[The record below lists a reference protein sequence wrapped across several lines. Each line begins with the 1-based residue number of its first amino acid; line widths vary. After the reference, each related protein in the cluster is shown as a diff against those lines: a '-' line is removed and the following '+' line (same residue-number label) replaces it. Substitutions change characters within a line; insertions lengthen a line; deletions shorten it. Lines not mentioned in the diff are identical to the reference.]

1 MLPLPA
7 EAISLPSISSVF
19 GGQALA
25 QEENPRPVDNLQT
38 MALLQPT
45 PASIRT
51 ASDEE
56 INSSMVAD
64 NNALV
69 PSSNAVE
76 AITGSPAQNIFSG
89 ETSIY
94 VVRGGDTLDQ
104 IAKMFG
110 VTVDTILSAN
120 DLKKGAKLKE
130 GDILLILPYSGV
142 EYTVVKGDTLESIA
156 KKHKV
161 ALNDIL
167 SANDIDSGTKI
178 LPGEKLM
185 IPGASMLVEAPK
197 STGSTSS
204 KSSTGSSGAT
214 VDTTGYF
221 SHPLP
226 GARRTRGIIPRV
238 HKGVDL
244 AARAGTPIL
253 AAADG
258 TVEIARYGWNGGF
271 GNYVVIKH
279 SNGTRTL
286 YAHMSKLGTSYG
298 TKVEKGEVIGY
309 VGNTGRSR
317 GDHLH
322 FEVLGGK
329 NPF

>member
-1 MLPLPA
+1 M
-7 EAISLPSISSVF
+7 
-19 GGQALA
+19 
-25 QEENPRPVDNLQT
+25 
-38 MALLQPT
+38 
-45 PASIRT
+45 
-51 ASDEE
+51 
-56 INSSMVAD
+56 
-64 NNALV
+64 
-69 PSSNAVE
+69 
-76 AITGSPAQNIFSG
+76 
-89 ETSIY
+89 
-94 VVRGGDTLDQ
+94 VRGGDTLDQ